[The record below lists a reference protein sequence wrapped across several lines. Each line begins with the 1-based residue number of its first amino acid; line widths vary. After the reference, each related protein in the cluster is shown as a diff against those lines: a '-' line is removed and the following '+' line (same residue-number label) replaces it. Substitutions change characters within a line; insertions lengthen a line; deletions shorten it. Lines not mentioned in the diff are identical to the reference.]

1 MTTEFIDDNN
11 YGYEII
17 QSTIYIMQIGELIT
31 NLEKGECSG
40 LSMNSKTYNVHT
52 RKAFSFFL
60 ALTLTS
66 RYLWKEG
73 YNLGI

>member
-1 MTTEFIDDNN
+1 M
-11 YGYEII
+11 
-17 QSTIYIMQIGELIT
+17 MQIVELIT

-40 LSMNSKTYNVHT
+40 LSVNFKTYNVHT

-60 ALTLTS
+60 AMTLTS